1 MKLLGYLNILKE
13 ILKLYSHSLL
23 MKSDYLTL
31 SFASSAENGRKG
43 NVSVADA
50 IVAFS
55 PYKKGHD
62 PAKA

>member
-23 MKSDYLTL
+23 MKTDYLTL
-31 SFASSAENGRKG
+31 FASSAENGRKG
-43 NVSVADA
+43 NTGISVADA
-50 IVAFS
+50 IVTFS
-55 PYKKGHD
+55 PSKGHD

>member
-23 MKSDYLTL
+23 MKTDYLTL
-31 SFASSAENGRKG
+31 FASSAENGRKE
-43 NVSVADA
+43 NISVADA
-50 IVAFS
+50 IVTFS
-55 PYKKGHD
+55 PSKGHD